1 MIDPDQSI
9 ACFGEIVL
17 RLAIPAGELPLQ
29 SPRFAVHV
37 GGAEANVAVALAALG
52 HRVRMISALPEGPV
66 GDAAIGELARYGVD
80 TRFILR
86 RPGRVGLY
94 YHLPGGPARASEV
107 VYDRAG
113 SAFAA
118 TEPGEWDWDALL
130 ADAGWLHLSGV
141 TPALGQSSAD
151 AALAA
156 ARAARAG
163 GIGLSFDGNW
173 RGRLWDCWDGDPP
186 TILRAIIG
194 EASLLFGNHRD
205 AALLLGR
212 DFSGDGGERR
222 REAALALLGAFPNLQ
237 TIASTARHIVGADRH
252 EIAARIDRCDA
263 SCQTEARTV
272 APIIDRIGTGD
283 AFAAGVLH
291 GLFGGGAIEAAA
303 QQGLALA
310 TLKHGL
316 HGDFAPFSPA
326 MLGGAASAASDVA
339 R

>member
-1 MIDPDQSI
+1 MIDPNKTI

-17 RLAIPAGELPLQ
+17 RLAIPAGEQPLQ
-29 SPRFAVHV
+29 SPRFDVHV

-52 HRVRMISALPEGPV
+52 HKVRMISALPEGPI
-66 GDAAIGELARYGVD
+66 GDAAIAELRRHGVD
-80 TRFILR
+80 TGAILR

-94 YHLPGGPARASEV
+94 YHLSGGPARASEV
-107 VYDRAG
+107 LYDRAD

-118 TEPGEWDWDALL
+118 AEPGAWDWDALL

-141 TPALGQSSAD
+141 TPALGQRNAD

-156 ARAARAG
+156 AQTARVA

-173 RGRLWDCWDGDPP
+173 RGRLWERWDADPA

-194 EASLLFGNHRD
+194 EATLLFGNHRD

-222 REAALALLGAFPNLQ
+222 REAALALLAAFPNLNL
-237 TIASTARHIVGADRH
+237 IASTARHIVGPDRH
-252 EIAARIDRCDA
+252 EIAARIDRRDA
-263 SCQTEARTV
+263 SCQTEPRVA
-272 APIIDRIGTGD
+272 APIVDRIGTGD

-291 GLFGGGAIEAAA
+291 GLFTGADIESAAK
-303 QQGLALA
+303 QGLALA

-316 HGDFAPFSPA
+316 RGDLAPFSPA
-326 MLGGAASAASDVA
+326 ALAGATVAASDVA